1 MGAVGSEA
9 LLPVALGALP
19 GFLGSAGPDHAGSSR
34 LSDMDV
40 SGGTTVLAPVPADPR
55 GAVSTARME
64 GVNRKPYDASQ
75 QFQNPPPATYILYN
89 QGSGVVP

>member
-1 MGAVGSEA
+1 MGAVGAEA

-34 LSDMDV
+34 LAGMDV
-40 SGGTTVLAPVPADPR
+40 SAGTTLLAPVPADPR
-55 GAVSTARME
+55 VSTAGME

-75 QFQNPPPATYILYN
+75 QLQNPPPAPHILYN
-89 QGSGVVP
+89 QGSGIVS